1 MQDDN
6 RGLFQ
11 GKLHPIQNECYSYTI
26 IDYGVRVTFVNG
38 VRVTF
43 VSDRSLVHSAVDS
56 FPNPEVLVV
65 IAHFLNPQIP
75 GMHPRYLHR

>member
-1 MQDDN
+1 MDRRLMQDDN

-26 IDYGVRVTFVNG
+26 INNG

-43 VSDRSLVHSAVDS
+43 VSDGSLIRIQQGQRVSSLHA
-56 FPNPEVLVV
+56 PW
-65 IAHFLNPQIP
+65 FL
-75 GMHPRYLHR
+75 MVCF